1 MKVNIPKDDGDRP
14 RAVTVLVKDISETMS
29 MQNILKH
36 TTEQLGL
43 LKLQIELLQDK
54 LRLQGQTPETTP
66 KNDTYQP
73 MQMTGLT
80 PVQLQQLKDLA
91 EMAKRLS

>member
-14 RAVTVLVKDISETMS
+14 RAVTVAKDISETMS

-54 LRLQGQTPETTP
+54 LRLQGQTPETTAKDDYP
-66 KNDTYQP
+66 PP

-80 PVQLQQLKDLA
+80 PVQLQQLRDLS